1 MYLLRECRQDDYRG
15 MLTIQKREL
24 APTRDVINNVKLQLT
39 KIKKITADDK
49 DGDHKFIY
57 MVEDLEKIS
66 RDLKSINELS
76 VLANSSTL
84 DDVER
89 KLPPVVLTWWRKDKI
104 ENNFYEK
111 SDTEKYEAL
120 MKFLKNS
127 KLWAKEGL
135 ADMENAKANNG
146 KSYTSF
152 VSSQTFN
159 LQVKEREDKK
169 FPKTEAGAG
178 KKGQVLLH
186 FKACGKME

>member
-1 MYLLRECRQDDYRG
+1 MVPKGRSNEEIAALLELSIPQKKVYLLRDCRQDDYRG
-15 MLTIQKREL
+15 MLTILQRKL

-39 KIKKITADDK
+39 KLKKITADDK
-49 DGDHKFIY
+49 DGDRKFIY

-84 DDVER
+84 DDIER

-127 KLWAKEGL
+127 KLWAKE
-135 ADMENAKANNG
+135 A
-146 KSYTSF
+146 
-152 VSSQTFN
+152 
-159 LQVKEREDKK
+159 
-169 FPKTEAGAG
+169 
-178 KKGQVLLH
+178 
-186 FKACGKME
+186 